1 MSNKIPKGTQTPQ
14 IKGQIPTNTR
24 QQGTPSS
31 PRPRQQINPLN
42 AHGKDANFAQSE
54 LRKRMSEGISTMAT
68 NIKALQK
75 ENAELKAKLSE
86 AQKNP
91 KTQ

>member
-1 MSNKIPKGTQTPQ
+1 M
-14 IKGQIPTNTR
+14 R
-24 QQGTPSS
+24 QQGTQRPPNLQRPPQQGVPSS
-31 PRPRQQINPLN
+31 PGPRQQINPLV
-42 AHGKDANFAQSE
+42 ARGKDANFAQSD
-54 LRKRMSEGISTMAT
+54 LRKRMSEAISTLAT

-75 ENAELKAKLSE
+75 ENAELKAKLAE